1 MINNDEIIQ
10 ELEQPIKKSFRPI
23 DFENFM
29 GQKKIIKQL
38 NLMIHASTKLEKNL
52 DHLIF
57 FGAPGLGKTTLA
69 SLVSKSVGSNLV
81 YSQGQSLTK
90 IGDVAAILSNLKEND
105 ILFVDEVH
113 RLKPNVQEFFY
124 TALEDFYLDIVIGKG
139 PTAKSMRLDLQ
150 PFTFIGA
157 TTRLDK
163 LTQPFRDRFGVIFK
177 FEDYSKDEISN
188 ILKIH
193 LESFGLKINN
203 EALDILISATKSVPR
218 IAINTLK
225 RVHEYCLFHSVVNIN
240 KNHILECLSLLSID
254 QSGLNQF
261 DFKLLSTLSESRELR
276 PIGIKT
282 LSSLLGEEVDY
293 IESICEP
300 FLLKNGLIQKTSN
313 GRIITTKG
321 LKFLSDNNLKH
332 E

>member
-1 MINNDEIIQ
+1 MINNDDIIQ

-29 GQKKIIKQL
+29 GQKRIIKQL
-38 NLMIHASTKLEKNL
+38 NMMIHASNKLQKNL

-69 SLVSKSVGSNLV
+69 SLVSNAVGSNLV

-139 PTAKSMRLDLQ
+139 PSAKSMRLDLQ

-177 FEDYSKDEISN
+177 FEEYTEKEIAK
-188 ILKIH
+188 ILKVH
-193 LESFGLKINN
+193 LATFDLSIEDS
-203 EALDILISATKSVPR
+203 ALDILISATKSVPR

-225 RVHEYCLFHSVVNIN
+225 RVHEYCLFHDVNKIS
-240 KNHILECLSLLSID
+240 KDHILECLSLLSID
-254 QSGLNQF
+254 ETGLNQF
-261 DFKLLSTLSESRELR
+261 DFKFLDILSQSRELR
-276 PIGIKT
+276 PIGVKT
-282 LSSLLGEEVDY
+282 LSSMLGEEVDY

-321 LKFLSDNNLKH
+321 LKFLSDNKLKN

>member
-1 MINNDEIIQ
+1 MINNDDIIQ
-10 ELEQPIKKSFRPI
+10 DLEQPIRKSFRPI
-23 DFENFM
+23 DFNNFM
-29 GQKKIIKQL
+29 GQARIIKQL
-38 NLMIHASTKLEKNL
+38 NLMIHASDKLQKNL

-69 SLVSKSVGSNLV
+69 GLVSGSIGSNLV

-177 FEDYSKDEISN
+177 FEEYTKSEIAK

-193 LESFGLKINN
+193 LKSFDLEIKDD
-203 EALDILISATKSVPR
+203 ALDVLISSTKSVPR

-225 RVHEYCLFHSVVNIN
+225 RVHEYCLFHNISLVL
-240 KNHILECLSLLSID
+240 KRHILDCLSLLSID

-261 DFKLLSTLSESRELR
+261 DFKLLEVLSESREMR
-276 PIGIKT
+276 PIGVKT

-293 IESICEP
+293 IECICEP
-300 FLLKNGLIQKTSN
+300 FLLKNGLIQKTSS

-321 LKFLSDNNLKH
+321 LKFLSDNKL
-332 E
+332 